1 MINDKKIAKE
11 MKRLSYFTKQFNEF
25 VDLVGGQCA
34 YTDRIIEKI
43 IEISKEIAKLYQD
56 NFDYLHKKGE

>member
-34 YTDRIIEKI
+34 YTDRI
-43 IEISKEIAKLYQD
+43 EISKEIAKLYQD